1 MVNSCTDTIIN
12 GFMIIAMLIGFFQ
25 IRHLDFAPT
34 ALHGS
39 HHSGKAA
46 VGAAH
51 GAIKHDTDTVMTITA
66 FGMFVYS
73 TFTIIAGV
81 LNERSNLHEPGK
93 LIVTNG
99 IIELIEVS
107 KHFLFKFVI

>member
-1 MVNSCTDTIIN
+1 M
-12 GFMIIAMLIGFFQ
+12 
-25 IRHLDFAPT
+25 
-34 ALHGS
+34 
-39 HHSGKAA
+39 
-46 VGAAH
+46 
-51 GAIKHDTDTVMTITA
+51 KHDTDTVMTVTA

-73 TFTIIAGV
+73 TFTIISGV

-107 KHFLFKFVI
+107 KQAFLIVNTLDYQIGVGY

>member
-1 MVNSCTDTIIN
+1 MQHV
-12 GFMIIAMLIGFFQ
+12 IAIGS
-25 IRHLDFAPT
+25 IKNVTRLLGT
-34 ALHGS
+34 
-39 HHSGKAA
+39 SGKA
-46 VGAAH
+46 VGAA
-51 GAIKHDTDTVMTITA
+51 GSMKHDTDTVMTVTA

-73 TFTIIAGV
+73 TFTIISGV

-107 KHFLFKFVI
+107 KYF